1 MERLDRLRST
11 VTATTDRATAAS
23 EAARR
28 RYGAVD
34 AVFAA
39 HDRDSRL
46 VGGALAGAVAFRL
59 FVYLLPLFLAAVTV
73 LGLIASLGGD
83 AAPTLG
89 RQLGLSG
96 YLVDSVE
103 TAARQSQRGLWA
115 LIPLALWATYSAGLG
130 TAKVLRAAHALAW
143 DQPMQRLRK
152 SWTGAVAS
160 LVFVVLLMAVVAGT
174 QALRHRSEGAGLG
187 FALVQAMLLVGLWW
201 VASRLLPHDPAAG
214 WSALLP
220 GAVVVG
226 FGVWG
231 LHVASIY
238 LLARRV
244 ASASALYGSLGVAA
258 AILAWLYL
266 LGRLLVAAAM
276 LNATLWER
284 RAQQGHETHDD
295 EDHED
300 HGHDDHAAATPTA

>member
-1 MERLDRLRST
+1 M
-11 VTATTDRATAAS
+11 
-23 EAARR
+23 
-28 RYGAVD
+28 
-34 AVFAA
+34 
-39 HDRDSRL
+39 
-46 VGGALAGAVAFRL
+46 
-59 FVYLLPLFLAAVTV
+59 
-73 LGLIASLGGD
+73 
-83 AAPTLG
+83 
-89 RQLGLSG
+89 
-96 YLVDSVE
+96 
-103 TAARQSQRGLWA
+103 
-115 LIPLALWATYSAGLG
+115 
-130 TAKVLRAAHALAW
+130 
-143 DQPMQRLRK
+143 
-152 SWTGAVAS
+152 
-160 LVFVVLLMAVVAGT
+160 
-174 QALRHRSEGAGLG
+174 
-187 FALVQAMLLVGLWW
+187 
-201 VASRLLPHDPAAG
+201 
-214 WSALLP
+214 
-220 GAVVVG
+220 VVG